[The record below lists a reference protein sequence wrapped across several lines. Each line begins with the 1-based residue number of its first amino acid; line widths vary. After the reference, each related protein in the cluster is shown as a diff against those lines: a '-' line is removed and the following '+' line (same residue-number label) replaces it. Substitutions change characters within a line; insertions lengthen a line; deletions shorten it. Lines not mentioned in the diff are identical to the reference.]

1 MTSTKPQSRRP
12 EPARRIVWQLSGEL
26 APPETPVEIAPIPV
40 ECMLTTRQAAAIL
53 NVSEQTLKKWRQRN
67 MEPEFIRYH
76 GEAVRYRLTTILKF
90 LVDSTVKL

>member
-1 MTSTKPQSRRP
+1 
-12 EPARRIVWQLSGEL
+12 
-26 APPETPVEIAPIPV
+26 
-40 ECMLTTRQAAAIL
+40 MLTTRQAAAIL

-90 LVDSTVKL
+90 LVASTVKL